1 MEINNNKIR
10 QAWDSLKTDDERGSV
25 KEGNFPHTI
34 CYFELNF
41 AEHKELQRI
50 AKRYFRE
57 KKFIKKYSAFGE
69 TL

>member
-1 MEINNNKIR
+1 MEINTNKLS
-10 QAWDSLKTDDERGSV
+10 QAWDSLKTDDERRSV
-25 KEGNFPHTI
+25 KKGNFPHAI

-57 KKFIKKYSAFGE
+57 KKGIR
-69 TL
+69 